1 MISNVIKGLHLNV
14 FTALKSLYD
23 YENVFHILYP
33 ITDSCLYM
41 TRKVEKLVIF
51 VIIAASIFA

>member
-1 MISNVIKGLHLNV
+1 MISNVIKVLHLNS
-14 FTALKSLYD
+14 FNALESLYD
-23 YENVFHILYP
+23 YENIFQILYP

-41 TRKVEKLVIF
+41 SRKVEKLVIF

>member
-1 MISNVIKGLHLNV
+1 MISNVIKGLHLN
-14 FTALKSLYD
+14 FFNAFELHD
-23 YENVFHILYP
+23 YENIFHILYP

-41 TRKVEKLVIF
+41 SRKDEKLVIF

>member
-14 FTALKSLYD
+14 FNALKYD

>member
-1 MISNVIKGLHLNV
+1 MISNVIKGLHLKFFN
-14 FTALKSLYD
+14 ALHD
-23 YENVFHILYP
+23 YENIFHILYP

-41 TRKVEKLVIF
+41 TRKVENLVIF